1 MWLVGLGN
9 FDIAQAKRLASE
21 VKDHGGNDPAV

>member
-9 FDIAQAKRLASE
+9 FDIAQAKRLARA
-21 VKDHGGNDPAV
+21 VKEDGRNDPAF